1 MTTLATLQAS
11 VDAWLI
17 RDDVAVTGTDWPVIL
32 LLAEAQIA
40 REVRCGVQE
49 KQTTLNFTGRSAVLP
64 SNFLE
69 VRNPFID
76 DATRRMD
83 YMTPEAIRRSDAWQN
98 GRVGSFYTIEGEAS
112 GTPPDDRMQV
122 TIAGPAS
129 VASPLSMTV
138 NYYAR
143 FDPLVD
149 GGDTNWLL
157 TNHFDVYLYA
167 TLRAAAEYIQEDVLE
182 DRFSA
187 KFIGAVESLNI
198 HENRKRF
205 GAMPKHA
212 SNSPRTV
219 V

>member
-49 KQTTLNFTGRSAVLP
+49 QTTTLNFTGRSADLP
-64 SNFLE
+64 ANYLE

-76 DATRRMD
+76 DTTRQID
-83 YMTPEAIRRSDAWQN
+83 YMTPKAIRQSSAWQN
-98 GRVGSFYTIEGEAS
+98 GRVGAFYTIEGGG
-112 GTPPDDRMQV
+112 GTPGTDDRMQV

-129 VASPLSMTV
+129 VASPLSMDV

-143 FDPLVD
+143 FDPLVN